1 MFTDRSVLD
10 AGPTVATMEDSKLIV
25 DKSQLQDSILETSR
39 LGHSPSPFTKE
50 DTQAITPMKIIE

>member
-25 DKSQLQDSILETSR
+25 DKSQL
-39 LGHSPSPFTKE
+39 
-50 DTQAITPMKIIE
+50 